1 MEIVEPSDLLRLPYE
16 LQLQIAMD
24 LDTQSVLNLCSS
36 ARMLNST
43 LCKDEFFWKTKYTRD
58 FGPEKLY
65 SRMTWLDNYKLKI
78 TTIKHFEILEIWD
91 EVHEKEWPYLE
102 GTVGGDTFLKTD
114 INSRLFDHFV
124 RGETVE
130 NILDLFER
138 GETVKNILDPFV
150 RRETYEIGY
159 NDLFLGYNRVGDPA
173 RPYYHSGYALHFD
186 ESMAQIPLSERE
198 AFNLVNAFYTYYLS
212 KEEPWNLYE

>member
-24 LDTQSVLNLCSS
+24 LDTRSVLNLCSS

-78 TTIKHFEILEIWD
+78 ATIKHFEILESWD
-91 EVHEKEWPYLE
+91 EELEKEWPYLE

-114 INSRLFDHFV
+114 INSELFDHFV

-130 NILDLFER
+130 NILDLFVR
-138 GETVKNILDPFV
+138 G
-150 RRETYEIGY
+150 ETYEIGY
-159 NDLFLGYNRVGDPA
+159 NDLFLIYNRVGDPS

-186 ESMAQIPLSERE
+186 ESMAQIPLSDRE
-198 AFNLVNAFYTYYLS
+198 AFNLVNAFYTYYLP

>member
-43 LCKDEFFWKTKYTRD
+43 LCKDESFWKTKYTRD

-78 TTIKHFEILEIWD
+78 ATIKHFEILEIWD
-91 EVHEKEWPYLE
+91 GELEMDRSYLK
-102 GTVGGDTFLKTD
+102 GTAGGNTFLISD
-114 INSRLFDHFV
+114 IEDELFREFE
-124 RGETVE
+124 RGKTVE
-130 NILDLFER
+130 NILGRLE
-138 GETVKNILDPFV
+138 NILDSRGTFEV
-150 RRETYEIGY
+150 GY
-159 NDLFLGYNRVGDPA
+159 NDLFLAYNSVEDRV
-173 RPYYHSGYALHFD
+173 RPYYHVGYALHFD

-212 KEEPWNLYE
+212 KEDPLSLLR